1 MDARFQVCFTPLAA
15 VLFAFPSRYLFAIGH
30 QVVFS
35 LGGWSPRIRTE
46 FHVLRPTRD
55 AGRPGGGFRIRGYHP
70 LWRRFPA
77 ASPIRPGAMPRSR
90 DPGEQAPRFG
100 LLRFRSPLLAQSR
113 LISVPQGTEM
123 FHFPWCGS
131 AGLSLFIPRR
141 RPAKAVGFPH
151 SDTPGSRPVDG
162 SPRIV
167 AVFRVLHRLL
177 MPRHPSC
184 ARIRL
189 ARNLVW
195 ILLISLYEL

>member
-1 MDARFQVCFTPLAA
+1 MVPPDSGGV
-15 VLFAFPSRYLFAIGH
+15 SRAPPYLGYPW
-30 QVVFS
+30 VRS
-35 LGGWSPRIRTE
+35 
-46 FHVLRPTRD
+46 
-55 AGRPGGGFRIRGYHP
+55 GFRLRGSHP
-70 LWRRFPA
+70 LRRRFPA
-77 ASPIRPGAMPRSR
+77 ASPILPGSTARSR

-113 LISVPQGTEM
+113 LISLPQGTEM

-151 SDTPGSRPVDG
+151 SDTPGSKPVDG

-167 AVFRVLHRLL
+167 AVFRVLLRLL

-189 ARNLVW
+189 AELHFWILALRNLSRLW
-195 ILLISLYEL
+195 PGSLPARSRI

>member
-1 MDARFQVCFTPLAA
+1 M
-15 VLFAFPSRYLFAIGH
+15 
-30 QVVFS
+30 
-35 LGGWSPRIRTE
+35 
-46 FHVLRPTRD
+46 LRPTRD
-55 AGRPGGGFRIRGYHP
+55 PGRPGGGFRIRGSHP

-77 ASPIRPGAMPRSR
+77 ASPILPGSTARSR

-113 LISVPQGTEM
+113 LISLPQGTEM

-189 ARNLVW
+189 ARFFR
-195 ILLISLYEL
+195 LLIPPRLSRYTLQFS

>member
-1 MDARFQVCFTPLAA
+1 M
-15 VLFAFPSRYLFAIGH
+15 
-30 QVVFS
+30 
-35 LGGWSPRIRTE
+35 
-46 FHVLRPTRD
+46 LRPTRD
-55 AGRPGGGFRIRGYHP
+55 TGRPGGGFRIRGSHP

-77 ASPIRPGAMPRSR
+77 ASPILPGSTARSR

-113 LISVPQGTEM
+113 LISLPQGTEM

-131 AGLSLFIPRR
+131 AGLSSFIPRR

-151 SDTPGSRPVDG
+151 SDTPGSKPVDG
-162 SPRIV
+162 SPEIF
-167 AVFRVLHRLL
+167 AVCRVLLRLV

-189 ARNLVW
+189 AGRNPASRLRCSVFCLLVSM
-195 ILLISLYEL
+195 LPVVKDRLRPRGRDARPVGRTEG

>member
-1 MDARFQVCFTPLAA
+1 M
-15 VLFAFPSRYLFAIGH
+15 
-30 QVVFS
+30 
-35 LGGWSPRIRTE
+35 
-46 FHVLRPTRD
+46 LRPTRD
-55 AGRPGGGFRIRGYHP
+55 AGRPGGGFRIRGCHP

-77 ASPIRPGAMPRSR
+77 ASPILPGAMPRSR

-100 LLRFRSPLLAQSR
+100 LVRFRSPLLAQSR

-151 SDTPGSRPVDG
+151 SDTPGSKPVDG

-167 AVFRVLHRLL
+167 AVFRVLLRLL

-189 ARNLVW
+189 AELHILDSCLRNLSRLGRDRSRPDLV
-195 ILLISLYEL
+195 YEL

>member
-1 MDARFQVCFTPLAA
+1 MDARFQVCFTPLTA
-15 VLFAFPSRYLFAIGH
+15 VLFAFPSRYLFTIGH
-30 QVVFS
+30 QGVFS
-35 LGGWSPRIRTE
+35 LGGWSPQIRTE
-46 FHVLRPTRD
+46 FHVLRPTWD
-55 AGRPGGGFRIRGYHP
+55 TGRPGGGFRIRGYHP

-77 ASPIRPGAMPRSR
+77 ASPILPGAMPRSR

-100 LLRFRSPLLAQSR
+100 LVRFRSPLLAQSR
-113 LISVPQGTEM
+113 LISLPQGTEM

-151 SDTPGSRPVDG
+151 SDTPGSKPVDG

-167 AVFRVLHRLL
+167 AVFRVLHRLA

-189 ARNLVW
+189 ARNF
-195 ILLISLYEL
+195 SLSLRCNSL